1 MLKNKGNTL
10 MIEHYYDYDRGGLH
24 LISHDKQQLK
34 DLQLSLENRGHKCEL
49 LEDYD
54 GGIGMTYDEY
64 NTTRVNLTPELRK
77 NQISLEER
85 FEQYLKFADRYFV
98 NGRPIPSYDFFT
110 ESEKKILTK

>member
-54 GGIGMTYDEY
+54 GGIGMSYDEY